1 MAERRLGSGRLEAFS
16 DGVIAVII
24 TIMVLELKVPESHT
38 PSALLALWPT
48 FLAYGLSYLM
58 VAIYWLNHH
67 NLFSYVHEV
76 DTRILWANMLV
87 LFSISFIPFATAF
100 VGASELQS
108 FPVALY
114 GCVMLVCGIA
124 FTALRWAVSRRVKDD
139 PEILALRASAG
150 RKNWASIAIYA
161 VAIPAAFVHP
171 AITLA
176 LTFVVALIYADPRLF
191 VDRGPFRRPP
201 PAA

>member
-1 MAERRLGSGRLEAFS
+1 MAERRLGPGRLEAFS

-24 TIMVLELKVPESHT
+24 TIMVLELKVPEQHT
-38 PSALLALWPT
+38 PAALLALWPT
-48 FLAYGLSYLM
+48 FLAYALSYLM

-67 NLFSYVHEV
+67 NLFSYVREV

-87 LFSISFIPFATAF
+87 LFSISCIPFATAF

-114 GCVMLVCGIA
+114 GVVMLACGIA
-124 FTALRWAVSRRVKDD
+124 FTVLRWAVSRRLHGDQ
-139 PEILALRASAG
+139 EIAALRRAAG
-150 RKNWASIAIYA
+150 RKNWVSIAIYA

-176 LTFVVALIYADPRLF
+176 LTFVVALIYLDPRLF
-191 VDRGPFRRPP
+191 VERGPFHRRPP
-201 PAA
+201 AV